1 MSGTDVMGAGRVV
14 LVGVDG
20 STTSAKAVERA
31 VREAACR
38 GAALH
43 VVHVATAPGGERG
56 ACVLDAAVDRAARV
70 DPRVR
75 VRTTLRSG
83 SPVAVL
89 LGAARAADVVV
100 VGTRRLGTGAA
111 AACGSVAM
119 QLAAAS
125 PAPVVVVPPVE
136 ERRRRTL
143 DVVVGV
149 DGSAAADAA
158 LAFALDEAHVT
169 GGRVVAVCAWRPADD
184 GRRGGRAA
192 RHGAAA
198 RLGAAGDARDEAGR
212 TVRAALDRVRA
223 VGHDG
228 VGVENL
234 VVGRR
239 PETVLR
245 ELGTDAALTVVGA
258 HGRGSPPGTL
268 LGPVSQDVLSHAAGP
283 VAVVHAAPRSAA

>member
-1 MSGTDVMGAGRVV
+1 MRGTDDGAGRVV

-43 VVHVATAPGGERG
+43 VVHVVPGPDGRERG
-56 ACVLDAAVDRAARV
+56 GCVLDAAADCAARV
-70 DPRVR
+70 DRRVR

-119 QLAAAS
+119 RLAAESA
-125 PAPVVVVPPVE
+125 APVVVVPPVE
-136 ERRRRTL
+136 RHRRRTG

-149 DGSAAADAA
+149 DGSAASDAA
-158 LAFALDEAHVT
+158 LGFALEEAHAT
-169 GGRVVAVCAWRPADD
+169 GGRVVAVCAWRPPDD
-184 GRRGGRAA
+184 AREDRPE
-192 RHGAAA
+192 RHGPAA
-198 RLGAAGDARDEAGR
+198 RLWASGDARAEAVL
-212 TVRAALDRVRA
+212 TVRSALHRV
-223 VGHDG
+223 VGDDD
-228 VGVENL
+228 VGVEPL

-239 PETVLR
+239 PGAALR
-245 ELGTDAALTVVGA
+245 ELGADAALTVVGTR
-258 HGRGSPPGTL
+258 GRAGVPGSL
-268 LGPVSQDVLSHAAGP
+268 LGPVSRDVLAHAAGP
-283 VAVVHAAPRSAA
+283 VAVVHAAS